1 MFWWLDYPLIPNLR
15 KLWNQ
20 FDEPPTVYALLNSY
34 VNFGKEDKTKITDLA
49 RAGRSAF
56 FDFDY
61 PLAEGWSKEDFE
73 VMILNH
79 FLMRRIGYETVT
91 AFKIALNVKLN
102 EIMPEYNRLFVSLK
116 NWDLFKDGE
125 MVIRDLTDNKNSNS
139 TVQNTQTSISN
150 GTDTANSTESSTN
163 ISDRRFSNTPQN
175 QIDDVRD
182 GKYVSEYNYDT
193 NTNNSNST
201 SNATSSNN
209 STVNANGVNNS
220 TDSTLQ
226 HETITRSPAD
236 KIRLYSEFLTAKQNL
251 YTMIFKDLDSLFYQL
266 V

>member
-1 MFWWLDYPLIPNLR
+1 MFWWLDYPLVPNLR
-15 KLWNQ
+15 KLWND
-20 FDEPPTVYALLNSY
+20 FDIPPTVYSILNSY
-34 VNFGKEDKTKITDLA
+34 VNFGKEDKTKIADLA
-49 RAGRSAF
+49 KAGRAVF

-73 VMILNH
+73 TMVLNH

-102 EIMPEYNRLFVSLK
+102 EIMPEYNRLFMSIK

-125 MVIRDLTDNKNSNS
+125 LVTRDLTDNKNSNS
-139 TVQNTQTSISN
+139 TVQNNQTSTSN
-150 GTDTANSTESSTN
+150 GTDTASGT
-163 ISDRRFSNTPQN
+163 SDRRYSDTPQN
-175 QIDDVRD
+175 QLADVRS
-182 GKYVSEYNYDT
+182 GSYVTEYNYDQ
-193 NTNNSNST
+193 NTNN
-201 SNATSSNN
+201 ATSTNT
-209 STVNANGVNNS
+209 STVNANGTNTS
-220 TDSTLQ
+220 TDSTAQ

-266 V
+266 VS